1 MQNRLRAVFYY
12 LEKHMTTAAHHTPM
26 TTIKFY
32 GALRQFGREY
42 RMLVGSTAEAIKAL
56 CVQIPGLE
64 RFLANAHLRGMEFA
78 VFRGKRNI
86 SQDELQF
93 GGAEEIR
100 IAPVMRGRKRGGL
113 VQTIVGAVL
122 IAASY
127 AFPVIAPYALPAGI
141 GMVAGG
147 VIQMLSPQAQ
157 GLKQSAAPENLP
169 SYAFGSARN
178 TTASGNP
185 VPICYGKRRWGGAII
200 SASIYAEDK
209 S

>member
-1 MQNRLRAVFYY
+1 MS
-12 LEKHMTTAAHHTPM
+12 TAAHHTPM
-26 TTIKFY
+26 TTIKLY

-122 IAASY
+122 VVAGAMTGN
-127 AFPVIAPYALPAGI
+127 AFLIQAGAGLAI
-141 GMVAGG
+141 GG

-157 GLKQSAAPENLP
+157 GLKQSAAPENQP

-209 S
+209 T

>member
-1 MQNRLRAVFYY
+1 
-12 LEKHMTTAAHHTPM
+12 MTTAAHHTPM
-26 TTIKFY
+26 TTIKLY

-56 CVQIPGLE
+56 CVQLPGLE

-86 SQDELQF
+86 SEDELQF

-122 IAASY
+122 VVAGAMTGN
-127 AFPVIAPYALPAGI
+127 AFLIQAGAGLAI
-141 GMVAGG
+141 GG

-209 S
+209 V

>member
-1 MQNRLRAVFYY
+1 
-12 LEKHMTTAAHHTPM
+12 MTTAAHHTPM

-122 IAASY
+122 VVAGAMTGN
-127 AFPVIAPYALPAGI
+127 AFLIQAGVGLAI
-141 GMVAGG
+141 GG

-209 S
+209 V

>member
-1 MQNRLRAVFYY
+1 
-12 LEKHMTTAAHHTPM
+12 MTTAAHHTPM
-26 TTIKFY
+26 TTIKLY

-86 SQDELQF
+86 SEDELQF

-122 IAASY
+122 VVAGAMTGN
-127 AFPVIAPYALPAGI
+127 AFLIQAGAGLAI
-141 GMVAGG
+141 GG

-157 GLKQSAAPENLP
+157 GLKQSAAPENQP

-200 SASIYAEDK
+200 SASIYSEDK
-209 S
+209 I